1 MSENRKKMLKEL
13 IRQLHA
19 GVLPDEAKERF
30 KQVLGDVSPLE
41 IAKIEQE
48 LVEEGMPREEIQRL
62 CDVHLAV
69 FRESLEKAGVL
80 APAGHPIHILMEEHK
95 LLLGFA
101 DDLKNTAREMREAE
115 DFDSIREEMKHL
127 GEMAELLKD
136 SESHYVREENVL
148 FPYLEKHGVTE
159 PPAIMWTEHNK
170 IREIEKGLHQ
180 LLETWKI
187 LAVESFVERLGEV
200 SLALTEMLSTHFYK
214 ENNILFPTAMR
225 VLGEAEWKDIRQQFD
240 ELGYCRFTP
249 EAARATA
256 GLVGVPSAEGAVEGM
271 ISFETGALSREEIES
286 FLNTLPVDITF
297 VGKDDTV
304 QYFSQSKDRIFPR
317 TRAVIG
323 RKVQQ
328 CHPQKSIHVVNRI
341 LEDFRAGRRSVAEF
355 WIDLKGRL
363 ILIRYFAVRNN
374 SGDYLG
380 CLEVTQ
386 DITDI
391 QRIKGEKRLLD

>member
-214 ENNILFPTAMR
+214 ENNILFS
-225 VLGEAEWKDIRQQFD
+225 L
-240 ELGYCRFTP
+240 
-249 EAARATA
+249 
-256 GLVGVPSAEGAVEGM
+256 
-271 ISFETGALSREEIES
+271 
-286 FLNTLPVDITF
+286 
-297 VGKDDTV
+297 
-304 QYFSQSKDRIFPR
+304 
-317 TRAVIG
+317 
-323 RKVQQ
+323 
-328 CHPQKSIHVVNRI
+328 
-341 LEDFRAGRRSVAEF
+341 
-355 WIDLKGRL
+355 
-363 ILIRYFAVRNN
+363 
-374 SGDYLG
+374 
-380 CLEVTQ
+380 
-386 DITDI
+386 
-391 QRIKGEKRLLD
+391 